1 MKPAMA
7 KGIAAKYRIPE
18 LKPLPASWPIWL
30 AVLVQ
35 IEHCATALITTTW
48 DSIKK
53 VMRFIKSQRVKLSF
67 WVLFQ
72 FLQRV
77 LQQLLLL

>member
-1 MKPAMA
+1 MA
-7 KGIAAKYRIPE
+7 NGIAAKYRIPE

-53 VMRFIKSQRVKLSF
+53 VMRFIKS
-67 WVLFQ
+67 
-72 FLQRV
+72 
-77 LQQLLLL
+77 